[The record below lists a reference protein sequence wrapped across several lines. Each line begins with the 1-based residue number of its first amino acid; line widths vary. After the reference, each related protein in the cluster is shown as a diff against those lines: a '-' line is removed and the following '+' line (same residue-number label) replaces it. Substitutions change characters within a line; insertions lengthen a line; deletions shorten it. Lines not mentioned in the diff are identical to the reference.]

1 MVHIQR
7 STHCGN
13 SPKNKKAEDLV
24 IALESGDTTQ
34 LAEALDTKAIWHSE
48 SKTLSSAQDILT
60 HLQAKS
66 LPESVHIDIV
76 MSHGKT
82 GAVNGTR
89 KKGSQSQGFC
99 HLLEFTSATCKTIG
113 RIVSYEHHAT

>member
-7 STHCGN
+7 STHCEN
-13 SPKNKKAEDLV
+13 SPKNKKVEDLV
-24 IALESGDTTQ
+24 IALESGDTKQ
-34 LAEALDTKAIWHSE
+34 LAQALDAEAIWHSG
-48 SKTLSSAQDILT
+48 SKPISSAQDIFT
-60 HLQAKS
+60 HLQARS

-113 RIVSYEHHAT
+113 RIVSYEHPAS